1 MMMPVLLAD
10 IFGTDKISSSYGLVR
25 LFQSVGAIS
34 VPPLAGLLR
43 DLSKSYAICFYCM
56 GSCMLMGAIPLFMWV
71 ILRNTGYIPRG
82 LDEIDVENETDT
94 TIKT

>member
-43 DLSKSYAICFYCM
+43 DLSGSYAICFYCM
-56 GSCMLMGAIPLFMWV
+56 GSCMLMGAIPLVTWV
-71 ILRNTGYIPRG
+71 VLRNTGFISAG
-82 LDEIDVENETDT
+82 LDEVDIENDNDT

>member
-10 IFGTDKISSSYGLVR
+10 IFGTERISSSYGLVR

-43 DLSKSYAICFYCM
+43 DLSESYAICFYCM
-56 GSCMLMGAIPLFMWV
+56 GSCMLMGAIPLFIM
-71 ILRNTGYIPRG
+71 ILQNTGYIPRG